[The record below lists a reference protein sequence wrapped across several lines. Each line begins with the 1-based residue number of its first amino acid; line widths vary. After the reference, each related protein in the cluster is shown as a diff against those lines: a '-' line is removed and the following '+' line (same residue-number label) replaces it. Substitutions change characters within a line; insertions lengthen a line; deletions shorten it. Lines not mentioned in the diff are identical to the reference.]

1 MSRLSLI
8 VACFFI
14 PLQIAGIK
22 PFPYNEATMNLLI
35 RLLSPSAI
43 VFSIAVTLCFSWLV
57 LLLALFGLFSSF
69 LVSALTILYGAS
81 LLLVFIFFFR
91 TRDWYRFFLVLF
103 LTLLTLWITLS
114 RDPSVFAGRDQ
125 GSIAEAAYRLAT
137 NHQLAFTNDA
147 VQTFFDIYG
156 PGTAL
161 NFPGF
166 AYTENGSLITQF
178 PLGYTSWL
186 AAFISLFGLSG
197 YALGNSILFILFGW
211 GLFELLALRIS
222 KTIALGG
229 TLLGSVAFLP
239 LWMSTYTL
247 SENLAVVLFVF
258 LSLSF
263 FALLE
268 TPHRRTLVILLLLA
282 SFFPFVRIEG
292 FVFFALILGFI
303 LWKSDLRKLLLS
315 FPKKYTLFAVVFW
328 VFVFFRDFFM
338 NLPFYK
344 MIGKALVKRIYE
356 HTPLGGTVSVADTE
370 SLGLIFSHYGLLILF
385 VGALLASI
393 FFIRSRDH
401 FPLWILFLAAPT
413 LLYFL
418 IPSITPDHPWM
429 LRRFFFSLYPTAL
442 FLLVTGIFTWSSRS
456 SFLHFLNAQQKSL
469 LVLGCLFLLQVIP
482 TLTVFRI
489 TENPGLLQDIRS
501 FSAQFDQ
508 RDLILIDR
516 ESTGD
521 PHSLVSGPL
530 SFLENKQVVYFFNP
544 LDLDRIDRARFKTLY
559 LLSPAESLGR
569 YTETY
574 GERLIPIETVTFT
587 SKKLKA
593 SRSFFSQPF
602 TETTESV
609 NVLFEIAP

>member
-1 MSRLSLI
+1 MSRLSFI

-22 PFPYNEATMNLLI
+22 PFPYNEAIMNLLI
-35 RLLSPSAI
+35 RFLTPSAI
-43 VFSIAVTLCFSWLV
+43 VFSIAITLCFSWLI
-57 LLLALFGLFSSF
+57 LLLALFGLFSSL

-81 LLLVFIFFFR
+81 FLLVFIFFFH
-91 TRDWYRFFLVLF
+91 TRDWYRFFLVSF
-103 LTLLTLWITLS
+103 LTLLVLWITLS
-114 RDPSVFAGRDQ
+114 RDPSVFTGRDQ
-125 GSIAEAAYRLAT
+125 GSIAEAAYRLAA
-137 NHQLAFTNDA
+137 NHQLTFTNDA

-186 AAFISLFGLSG
+186 AAFITLFGLPG

-229 TLLGSVAFLP
+229 TLLGSLAFLP

-247 SENLAVVLFVF
+247 SENFAVVLFVF

-268 TPHRRTLVILLLLA
+268 TPHQRTLVILLLIA

-292 FVFFALILGFI
+292 FVFFVLILGFI
-303 LWKSDLRKLLLS
+303 LWKSDMRKLLLG
-315 FPKKYTLFAVVFW
+315 FPKKYAIFAAVLW

-344 MIGKALVKRIYE
+344 MIGKALLKRINE
-356 HTPLGGTVSVADTE
+356 HAPLGGTISGTDTE

-393 FFIRSRDH
+393 CFVRYRDR

-429 LRRFFFSLYPTAL
+429 LRRFFFTLYPTAI
-442 FLLVTGIFTWSSRS
+442 FLLVTSIWTWSSRS
-456 SFLHFLNAQQKSL
+456 SFIPSLSAQQKSL
-469 LVLGCLFLLQVIP
+469 LILGCFFLSQAIP

-489 TENPGLLQDIRS
+489 TENPGLLQDTRS
-501 FSAQFDQ
+501 FGTQFDQ
-508 RDLILIDR
+508 HDLILIDR

-530 SFLENKQVVYFFNP
+530 SFLENKQAVYLFNP
-544 LDLDRIDRARFKTLY
+544 LDLDRIDRNRFKTLY
-559 LLSPAESLGR
+559 LLSPAESLGQ
-569 YTETY
+569 YAEMY

-593 SRSFFSQPF
+593 SRSFFARPF
-602 TETTESV
+602 AKTTESV